1 MIIIFIEADETTEAE
16 RTIEQ
21 SLKLIRK
28 HVSELSGSMQRPTG
42 GKILPDVPPPPEFEP
57 ETDNF
62 ECSSYLPPPP
72 PEFSDPQLH
81 PHSHSRTLPKS
92 LSSGQFDH
100 VIDAMDNRRQMERR
114 LSDDAVTRSVVRVVG
129 AVPKKVS
136 FSPDVMDSEISKQ
149 QQLQQLQQLR
159 GFGGK
164 HVGEWT
170 VDDVADWLDS
180 LFLGEYK
187 ATFIKRDVDGRCL
200 LRLNNDMLLTL
211 GVKRVGHRLNIEKS
225 LKHHLQPRS

>member
-1 MIIIFIEADETTEAE
+1 MIHYFIEADESTEAE

-21 SLKLIRK
+21 SLQLIRK
-28 HVSELSGSMQRPTG
+28 HVSELSGSIQRPTG
-42 GKILPDVPPPPEFEP
+42 SKTLPDVPPPPEFEP
-57 ETDNF
+57 ETDSF

-72 PEFSDPQLH
+72 PEFSDPQLN
-81 PHSHSRTLPKS
+81 PHSYSRTLPKS
-92 LSSGQFDH
+92 LSSSQFDH
-100 VIDAMDNRRQMERR
+100 VIDVMDHRRPMERR
-114 LSDDAVTRSVVRVVG
+114 FSDDAMTRSAVRVVG

-136 FSPDVMDSEISKQ
+136 FSPDVMDSETSKH
-149 QQLQQLQQLR
+149 QQLQQLR
-159 GFGGK
+159 GFGAK

-187 ATFIKRDVDGRCL
+187 ATFIKKDVDGRCL